1 MLLRNEN
8 ELVLDN
14 STVSCFRDC
23 RRRALYRYVKDWTK
37 DGPEPASLAFGRGW
51 HNGLDALYKLYYTT
65 RDETSK
71 LFKAEWPK
79 IKASDAFLETIA
91 DTAYKAFLE
100 EWTDAGYP
108 ETPSFEDLET
118 DPKRTPIRAKNMFI
132 QYYLDMMHIMDGW
145 SLIASET
152 PFIVPLDDTE
162 TKYWYGGRTDKIIAS
177 EEGLWLVEHKTS
189 SLYSKSSGF
198 QSAFSDSFSPN
209 SQIEGY
215 MFALHW
221 LKARGEIKSDLPIVG
236 VIVDAALVHK
246 TQFYFKRIPIYYDE
260 RLVTQW
266 YEEVIQYVH
275 EFDQTLEN
283 GKWSRNTDSCQGKY
297 GCCQFVD
304 VCRMYPDHNPLLANN
319 QPPQGFTE
327 RAWTPYIE
335 EVPRAD

>member
-14 STVSCFRDC
+14 STISCFRDC

-65 RDETSK
+65 RDETNK

-79 IKASDAFLETIA
+79 IKASDAFLESIA

-145 SLIASET
+145 SLIESEA

-221 LKARGEIKSDLPIVG
+221 LKAQGEIKSDLPIVG

-304 VCRMYPDHNPLLANN
+304 VCRMYPDHRPLLAND
-319 QPPQGFTE
+319 QPPQGFAE
-327 RAWTPYIE
+327 RAWTPYVE

>member
-14 STVSCFRDC
+14 STISCFRDC

-37 DGPEPASLAFGRGW
+37 DGPEAPSLAFGRGW

-65 RDETSK
+65 RDETANLST
-71 LFKAEWPK
+71 AEWPK
-79 IKASDAFLETIA
+79 IKASDAFLESIA

-145 SLIASET
+145 SLIESEA

-162 TKYWYGGRTDKIIAS
+162 TKYWYGGRMDKIIAS

-246 TQFYFKRIPIYYDE
+246 VQFYFKRIPIYYDE

-327 RAWTPYIE
+327 RAWTPYVE

>member
-14 STVSCFRDC
+14 STISCFRDC

-65 RDETSK
+65 RDETTK

-108 ETPSFEDLET
+108 ETPSFEDLAA

-145 SLIASET
+145 SLIASEA

-246 TQFYFKRIPIYYDE
+246 VQFYFKRIPIYYDE

-319 QPPQGFTE
+319 QPPQGFAE

>member
-14 STVSCFRDC
+14 STISCFRDC

-37 DGPEPASLAFGRGW
+37 DGPEAPSLAFGRGG
-51 HNGLDALYKLYYTT
+51 HNGLDGMYKLYYTT
-65 RDETSK
+65 KDETTNLST
-71 LFKAEWPK
+71 AEWPK
-79 IKASDAFLETIA
+79 IKASDAFLESIA
-91 DTAYKAFLE
+91 DIAYKAFLE

-108 ETPSFEDLET
+108 ETHSFEVLET

-145 SLIASET
+145 SLIESEA

-162 TKYWYGGRTDKIIAS
+162 TKYWYGGRMDKIIAS

-246 TQFYFKRIPIYYDE
+246 VQFYFKRIPIYYDE

-327 RAWTPYIE
+327 RAWTPYVE